1 MKIDKSSAYKA
12 VEHDAYV
19 DIDGLDEPG
28 AYIML

>member
-1 MKIDKSSAYKA
+1 MKMDESGAYKA
-12 VEHDAYV
+12 VEQDAYV